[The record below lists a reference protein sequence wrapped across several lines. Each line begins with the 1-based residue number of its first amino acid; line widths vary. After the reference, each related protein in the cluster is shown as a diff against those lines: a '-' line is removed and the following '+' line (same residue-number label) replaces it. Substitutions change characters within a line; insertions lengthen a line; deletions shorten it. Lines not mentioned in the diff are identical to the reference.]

1 MEKQRSNTGLWQD
14 AAAQKRWLRRF
25 FLLAAVLLLP
35 AVILA
40 FYARPSADDYV
51 YAARTHAVVQQY
63 GLDLPRLL
71 AAAWDTNVYYFHNWQ
86 GLYVSGFVLA
96 LQPAIF
102 GNAWYGLTLLCVL
115 APLLA
120 CLYGAARLTVR
131 ALAPYVDIWLTDMK
145 YVSSALSGEYSAA
158 PDYFAVAAPAL
169 RQMLAQ
175 AGPPVFGADGLLQR
189 GVIVRHLAL
198 PGALHDSLAVLR
210 FLAGL
215 GPQNFLF
222 SAMSQYTPFYRAA
235 QHKAL
240 SRRISTYEYRTVVN
254 EAVRHGL
261 TNGYMQEKSS
271 AKEEY
276 TPPFDLEGV

>member
-1 MEKQRSNTGLWQD
+1 MRAARAALHAWEEPCISGTRGSGTVFFSGCSLGCCYCQNYRISAENFGKPLSVPQLAAIFLRLQTQGAHNINLVTATHYAPWVTAALDKARAQGLRLPVVYNTGGYETEQ
-14 AAAQKRWLRRF
+14 
-25 FLLAAVLLLP
+25 
-35 AVILA
+35 
-40 FYARPSADDYV
+40 
-51 YAARTHAVVQQY
+51 
-63 GLDLPRLL
+63 
-71 AAAWDTNVYYFHNWQ
+71 
-86 GLYVSGFVLA
+86 
-96 LQPAIF
+96 
-102 GNAWYGLTLLCVL
+102 
-115 APLLA
+115 
-120 CLYGAARLTVR
+120 TVR

-254 EAVRHGL
+254 EAVRLGL